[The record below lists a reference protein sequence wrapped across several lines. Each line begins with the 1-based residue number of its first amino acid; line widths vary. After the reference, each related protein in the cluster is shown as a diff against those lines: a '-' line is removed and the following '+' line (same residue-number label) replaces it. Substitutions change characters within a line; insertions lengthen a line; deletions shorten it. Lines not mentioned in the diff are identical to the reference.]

1 MISTGPFSSSQT
13 VRLPEGTINGL
24 DSNHSHLWVVVRM
37 AFGVTTFDDGNF
49 FKTPRSPRDMLE
61 IFTKP

>member
-1 MISTGPFSSSQT
+1 
-13 VRLPEGTINGL
+13 
-24 DSNHSHLWVVVRM
+24 M